1 MGSLHSR
8 FPAIPVAGVFAPA
21 ASRVRQALRAGM
33 RAPIAVL
40 AMLAMLFASSGASAQ
55 TSANANANASTAE
68 TAVAISTASSLS
80 NTGDLDFGSIIATG
94 VAGTVT
100 IAPDGGVTNTGG
112 TIPMGGS
119 RAASFLLER
128 DVGIQ
133 YPTGYSPIL
142 PSTVEITHETDPSA
156 TMTIRDL
163 TSDFDR
169 TRQIFIFTVP
179 GWWGLTEYDFRVGGT
194 LDVAADQLPGVYT
207 GTFTVQVDF
216 Q

>member
-80 NTGDLDFGSIIATG
+80 NTGDLDFGSIIATVSPEPSPSRPMAASPIPG
-94 VAGTVT
+94 DD
-100 IAPDGGVTNTGG
+100 PD
-112 TIPMGGS
+112 GGS

-128 DVGIQ
+128 DTGIQ

-163 TSDFDR
+163 TSD
-169 TRQIFIFTVP
+169 
-179 GWWGLTEYDFRVGGT
+179 
-194 LDVAADQLPGVYT
+194 
-207 GTFTVQVDF
+207 
-216 Q
+216 